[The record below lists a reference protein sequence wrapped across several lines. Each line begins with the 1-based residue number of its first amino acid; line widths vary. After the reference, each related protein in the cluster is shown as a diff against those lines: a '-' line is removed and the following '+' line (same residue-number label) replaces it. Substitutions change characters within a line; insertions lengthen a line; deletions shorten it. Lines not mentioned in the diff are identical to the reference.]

1 MPVPLSTYEEVP
13 VEEYPVEEAPVEA
26 VPVEAAPVEG
36 GGVPLDTYDTV
47 EPAAAPAEPPPAP
60 GPFAGAVQAVG
71 DTLGQAGEAVLSAVP
86 APIQEPV
93 RNVANAVGQPL
104 GGIVDTVTGVT
115 QELGQGD
122 IPGAVGAG
130 LGGLSGPWERGIEQ
144 TSGRIAQGQT
154 AVPTPPEILAD
165 PGNLLALPAGIASRY
180 GPAPA
185 LSGITQEEWARQ
197 NPERAADAYAQG
209 GGPGMH
215 DAWLTDTLGQG
226 DVPPPQLSNPFDA
239 ATSADPTQRLGQVA
253 GAIPAFAS
261 GWVESQK
268 QGTLAPFLIGQAQ
281 SITEDPLTL
290 LDAAGVFRGVAPRT
304 GALTRRVVDAVPG
317 GKYLTSLSDT
327 DAARLTGEQLASD
340 VEEYLQAAARQ
351 GDPMTPP
358 AGTSAAAVPT
368 AAPSPVLGAV
378 PPPPGAAPSGA
389 AASPL
394 YQGTVFHGTDQTGL
408 ATLRANMP
416 FGQRTTENA
425 AAEFGAFTSPSPSR
439 ARFFADPSLRQMP
452 DNTPQ
457 ALYVADVNLT
467 NPVMMTKAEFN
478 RWDQDYSEAGREAA
492 RQQLVAWK
500 AEGRD
505 GIIVAGNKGIV
516 EEVVSFA
523 DITPRAGLTITEE
536 PVRGS
541 FSLYAVRDAT
551 GNHIRSFR
559 DLYDAEGFVV
569 EHARQLQAARAAIS
583 SASPGYQQA
592 ATASMP
598 VSPAINTRGII
609 VADKTEQRLRAPLEA
624 KVRFRDG
631 SKPSAGMAIADVIDQ
646 MRLDFDTWLGGFD
659 AQGTPL
665 PWTKTSRSWARL
677 NEKFAINGVD
687 VRTLGP
693 DLRNP
698 IADTPQARAR
708 ADFLAGVWTDAIER
722 GLETGEKRSGL
733 LATYDQYTNTLRT
746 AMLFN
751 WLNAPRYALQNL
763 ITNTINI
770 QRRGGGIRP
779 ALSVLTDIP
788 EMMRAYKHLR
798 DPSSAMMVDSLLKTM
813 GVGDYP
819 NLRMTQKAFF
829 DTTPKTAKRTG
840 TWPKITNAAGKL
852 IAPESV
858 KWAASVP
865 DILGRVQVAE
875 AAITRGYRKL
885 NENMVERIVPELD
898 RRALGVPR
906 AKVRQVVR
914 DFLNESRVRID
925 PNTGTPYTNWRG
937 VPAKYEPIWNPDD
950 LAKYLGQHL
959 REDML
964 HKPDPDRFA
973 NAIERIRRDAKN
985 EVRQIAEDANDMTD
999 SALFDWRNRNGD
1011 ELLARA
1017 VLFHFWMSRQG
1028 GLYVTEA
1035 LRHPWIAA
1043 AYGRMMED
1051 LEQQAEAIGAP
1062 VYMTGFFQ
1070 LQRSVGGM
1078 STWHSPFDVVQS
1090 ILTMADWQMQGDEE
1104 GFRDLTWLGKAASVI
1119 PFFVHP
1125 AIELVGYELGLLGSD
1140 YPAPR
1145 PLGVETFG
1153 AKAIDLLNLAN
1164 VQDAPFMQPFNAMG
1178 IGVDENGHKVA
1189 IPTKPLEQLYA
1200 SVGNFLSSAMRPIT
1214 GLSPVNVVPP
1224 TATVDRNIVTAIEQ
1238 NIRENNPDMPQSE
1251 VIRLR
1256 DAYAEDHGSDEYQAA
1271 LKQVMTSKYELGE
1284 GMNPIVAG
1292 IGRIVSPI
1300 SVTSM
1305 PEQRALDT
1313 MKGLRPSGNLPE
1325 RNFSEDSA
1333 AAERELNASKYGPS
1347 STPEGRAMTQL
1358 DTEFRALVPQSVADA
1373 GWMANAISSCKP
1385 EGCYLADEH
1394 ESVTVGGV
1402 EYTPADI
1409 MAMDSD
1415 GRKILREQSLL
1426 DAGVT
1431 QEEVDAAYRAQDQY
1445 LADHPNYAG
1454 FQGYKDLVQQ
1464 YGQNPEDLVRFVQD
1478 TAAINP
1484 GFAQYANAKMTN
1496 HETGQLDPEK
1506 VKKLVWVPDA
1516 YLASQGVRPSVYTSL
1531 AGNEP
1536 NTLPGGYPRLPGVS
1550 EGQPLLPLYVR
1561 GTENAPIYAKA
1572 SDVNYYAATPI
1583 AEVAPG
1589 FPALQAIGVPNKDGM
1604 VLVTTPGG
1612 EITGYVDFNLLSNAS
1627 PTGRVGAPPVQP
1639 SGGGLAG
1646 GVRSVVDAV
1655 GSGVGRVMDAVGGE
1669 PAAAAPAPS
1678 GTATPQRTYISPTAG
1693 TAKLLVR
1700 GDGSPMTPNYGYF
1713 GGTAIPDNP
1722 DGTRALPPKY
1732 IVYHYTATDDIDS
1745 FLPDFM
1751 GETGRQASSNYI
1763 LDRDGTL
1770 YELVPPDYSAWA
1782 NGDADTTPA
1791 DMTPGINLNQ
1801 ESISIEIVNNG
1812 DRTDPNFEPYTPEQI
1827 ATLQRWTADMTQRY
1841 GITADH
1847 LIGHEDVTSGKSDPG
1862 PLFPWDVIRAA
1873 A

>member
-47 EPAAAPAEPPPAP
+47 EPAAAPAEPPPEQAAP

-93 RNVANAVGQPL
+93 RNVANAVGQPI

-130 LGGLSGPWERGIEQ
+130 LGGLSGPWERGVEQ
-144 TSGRIAQGQT
+144 TGERIAQGEA

-165 PGNLLALPAGIASRY
+165 PGQALAVLPGLASRY

-185 LSGITQEEWARQ
+185 LSGVTQEEWARQ

-215 DAWLTDTLGQG
+215 DAWLADTLGQG
-226 DVPPPQLSNPFDA
+226 DVPPPQLSNPFDT
-239 ATSADPTQRLGQVA
+239 ATSGDPMQRLGQVA

-290 LDAAGVFRGVAPRT
+290 LDAVGVFRGVAPRT
-304 GALTRRVVDAVPG
+304 GALTRRLVDAAPEPVR
-317 GKYLTSLSDT
+317 KLTELSDT
-327 DAARLTGEQLASD
+327 EQARLTGERLASGG
-340 VEEYLQAAARQ
+340 EEYLQAAARQ
-351 GDPMTPP
+351 GGDTLAPPQPLATTAPQPLTTP
-358 AGTSAAAVPT
+358 AGTSAAPPPT
-368 AAPSPVLGAV
+368 AVPSPVPGAV
-378 PPPPGAAPSGA
+378 TPPLVTPPSGA
-389 AASPL
+389 AASPP
-394 YQGTVFHGTDQTGL
+394 L
-408 ATLRANMP
+408 ATPIPNVAPASL
-416 FGQRTTENA
+416 A
-425 AAEFGAFTSPSPSR
+425 APPPPAFT
-439 ARFFADPSLRQMP
+439 
-452 DNTPQ
+452 
-457 ALYVADVNLT
+457 V
-467 NPVMMTKAEFN
+467 
-478 RWDQDYSEAGREAA
+478 
-492 RQQLVAWK
+492 
-500 AEGRD
+500 
-505 GIIVAGNKGIV
+505 V
-516 EEVVSFA
+516 ES
-523 DITPRAGLTITEE
+523 
-536 PVRGS
+536 PVRGN
-541 FSLYAVRDAT
+541 FRLHTVLDAN
-551 GNHIRSFR
+551 GQPVRSFR
-559 DLYDAEGFVV
+559 DPAAALQYVLDLQTQ
-569 EHARQLQAARAAIS
+569 HAAANAAIGS
-583 SASPGYQQA
+583 APPGYRQAVTQAMPASPA
-592 ATASMP
+592 
-598 VSPAINTRGII
+598 VNTRGIV
-609 VADKTEQRLRAPLEA
+609 VADKTEQLLRAPLEA

-631 SKPSAGMAIADVIDQ
+631 SKPSPNTPAADVIDQ
-646 MRLDFDTWLGGFD
+646 MRLEFDTWLGGFD
-659 AQGTPL
+659 ARGTPL

-677 NEKFAINGVD
+677 NEKFAVNGVD

-722 GLETGEKRSGL
+722 GLEQGEKRNGL
-733 LATYDQYTNTLRT
+733 LATYDQYTNTLRQ

-763 ITNTINI
+763 ITNTVNI
-770 QRRGGGIRP
+770 QRRGGGILP
-779 ALSVLTDIP
+779 ALSVWTDLA
-788 EMMRAYKHLR
+788 EWGRAFRHLK
-798 DPSSAMMVDSLLKTM
+798 DPNSAMMVDSLLKTM

-829 DTTPKTAKRTG
+829 DQTPRPHPRTG
-840 TWPKITNAAGKL
+840 TLPKITNAAGKL

-858 KWAASVP
+858 KVIASVP

-875 AAITRGYRKL
+875 AAITKGFRKL
-885 NENMVERIVPELD
+885 NENMVDRIVPELD

-906 AKVRQVVR
+906 AKVQQVWKE
-914 DFLNESRVRID
+914 FQEESRYRID

-937 VPAKYEPIWNPDD
+937 VPAKYEPVWNPDD
-950 LAKYLGQHL
+950 LAKRLSERL
-959 REDML
+959 RQDML

-985 EVRQIAEDANDMTD
+985 EVRRIADDADAQTD

-1035 LRHPWIAA
+1035 LRHPWIAS

-1078 STWHSPFDVVQS
+1078 STWYSPFDLVQS
-1090 ILTMADWQMQGDEE
+1090 ILTMADWQMQGDAD

-1178 IGVDENGHKVA
+1178 IGVDADGNKVA

-1214 GLSPVNVVPP
+1214 GLTPVNVVPP
-1224 TATVDRNIVTAIEQ
+1224 TATVDRNIVTVIEQ
-1238 NIRENNPDMPQSE
+1238 NIRKANPDMGESE

-1256 DAYAEDHGSDEYQAA
+1256 DAYAEDHGSDEYQTA
-1271 LKQVMTSKYELGE
+1271 LREVMTSKYELGE
-1284 GMNPIVAG
+1284 GMNPVVAG

-1313 MKGLRPSGNLPE
+1313 MKGLQPSGNLPE
-1325 RNFSEDSA
+1325 RNFSEDPA
-1333 AAERELNASKYGPS
+1333 VAERELAAAKYGPS
-1347 STPEGRAMTQL
+1347 STPEGRQLTAL
-1358 DTEFRALVPQSVADA
+1358 DTEYRQLVPSSVKKA
-1373 GWMANAISSCKP
+1373 GQIANAISKCTA
-1385 EGCYLADEH
+1385 EGCYLGDVIDGDT
-1394 ESVTVGGV
+1394 VTIGGQ
-1402 EYTPADI
+1402 EYTPDQVADL
-1409 MAMDSD
+1409 DKD
-1415 GRKILREQSLL
+1415 TRKILREQSLL

-1431 QEEVDAAYRAQDQY
+1431 QEEIDAGYRAEQQY
-1445 LADHPNYAG
+1445 LAEHPNYAG
-1454 FQGYKDLVQQ
+1454 FQAYKDLVGA
-1464 YGQNPEDLVRFVQD
+1464 YGQEDADLVRFVQD
-1478 TAAINP
+1478 TARINP

-1506 VKKLVWVPDA
+1506 VKKLVWVSDA

-1531 AGNEP
+1531 AGNDP
-1536 NTLPGGYPRLPGVS
+1536 NTIPGGYPRLPGVT
-1550 EGQPLLPLYVR
+1550 EGQPPLPLYVSA
-1561 GTENAPIYAKA
+1561 TENVPIWEGPTDFKYP
-1572 SDVNYYAATPI
+1572 NYNTPVG
-1583 AEVAPG
+1583 EVAPG
-1589 FPALQAIGVPNKDGM
+1589 FPALQAIGVPDQNGM
-1604 VLVTTPGG
+1604 VLVATPGR
-1612 EITGYVDFNLLSNAS
+1612 EVVGYADFKLLTNAS
-1627 PTGRVGAPPVQP
+1627 PPGPTGAPPVQP
-1639 SGGGLAG
+1639 AGGGLAG
-1646 GVRSVVDAV
+1646 AVRSVVDAV
-1655 GSGVGRVMDAVGGE
+1655 GGGITNLTGHN
-1669 PAAAAPAPS
+1669 S
-1678 GTATPQRTYISPTAG
+1678 GTPVKPASTSTTPGYTDLVPATDGLGVQSTIASDRTWMEDMMDGHAAVTTDYKQPVTWEVDYSYQIGHGADDTTHAAYDISCDTGNCVGTPIKAPLAG
-1693 TAKLLVR
+1693 TVTCAGYGQGESTMPGATCNYSAATTLPGQAHTIVLDVGTDPQGNSIQLSFNHMGTSNVQPGQQITPGTLLGGM
-1700 GDGSPMTPNYGYF
+1700 GDTDAGPHVHLEGWGLCPAT
-1713 GGTAIPDNP
+1713 GT
-1722 DGTRALPPKY
+1722 Y
-1732 IVYHYTATDDIDS
+1732 
-1745 FLPDFM
+1745 
-1751 GETGRQASSNYI
+1751 QI
-1763 LDRDGTL
+1763 LDPQL
-1770 YELVPPDYSAWA
+1770 
-1782 NGDADTTPA
+1782 
-1791 DMTPGINLNQ
+1791 
-1801 ESISIEIVNNG
+1801 IV
-1812 DRTDPNFEPYTPEQI
+1812 
-1827 ATLQRWTADMTQRY
+1827 
-1841 GITADH
+1841 
-1847 LIGHEDVTSGKSDPG
+1847 SGYYQQNA
-1862 PLFPWDVIRAA
+1862 VC
-1873 A
+1873 